1 MDPVTFI
8 EDPNPH
14 DPAEGSHVEDGVV
27 KDSHSVGGPM
37 GGSL

>member
-14 DPAEGSHVEDGVV
+14 DSAEGSDVEDGMVE
-27 KDSHSVGGPM
+27 HSPAADGQT

>member
-27 KDSHSVGGPM
+27 KDSPAADGQT

>member
-14 DPAEGSHVEDGVV
+14 DPAARSHVEDGMVEH
-27 KDSHSVGGPM
+27 SHSVDGQT